1 MEVISVELT
10 EGIVNYVQRKVIL
23 AVLLTGFMENHCCS
37 SFHLAYARCKKGV
50 GRQHTTLTLCQN
62 AFCFIEFFSIVV
74 RLCSGGYYLLTEQVC
89 IIFATCFT
97 LRGLDVLTQ
106 DCSLSNDFLNS
117 SLFF

>member
-1 MEVISVELT
+1 MEVISAELT

-23 AVLLTGFMENHCCS
+23 AVLLTGSMENHCCS
-37 SFHLAYARCKKGV
+37 SFHLVYVWCKKGV
-50 GRQHTTLTLCQN
+50 GRQHATLTLCQN
-62 AFCFIEFFSIVV
+62 AFCFNEFFSIVV

-89 IIFATCFT
+89 IIFATCST
-97 LRGLDVLTQ
+97 LRGLDVLSQ

>member
-1 MEVISVELT
+1 MEVISAELT

-23 AVLLTGFMENHCCS
+23 AVLLTGSMENHCCS

-50 GRQHTTLTLCQN
+50 
-62 AFCFIEFFSIVV
+62 
-74 RLCSGGYYLLTEQVC
+74 EQVC
-89 IIFATCFT
+89 IIFATCST
-97 LRGLDVLTQ
+97 LRGLDVLSQ